1 MHDIMYH
8 GFVPLAMPSSERG
21 DGLFGTTPRSTDPIA
36 ERPPNLQ
43 ATVSCLVP
51 DGERRASLEAA
62 APGEVD
68 VTVAATPASFVDGLS
83 GNVAVAVLSTGVDDE
98 ALVGLVRE
106 TLRVSEHAQIV
117 LVESDG
123 DHTDEAVP
131 RDGTV
136 HTPFGEAFAPYLK
149 RMYVRAYYAASLQ
162 RLFSLN
168 IAVINQRS
176 VVREDGEEARAELER
191 LEESV
196 ELVEEYLELFRQ
208 YLQPEDWY
216 ELTDREETFRPLFRR
231 GVSRFDPRIWGLP
244 RRCPDCDLA
253 WTVHHGGRLGEGYE
267 RIGANTWR
275 CTRCSSVIANPDP
288 ETKRVL

>member
-1 MHDIMYH
+1 MHVIMYH
-8 GFVPLAMPSSERG
+8 GVVAPGMPSSERG
-21 DGLFGTTPRSTDPIA
+21 DGLFDTTARSSEPIT
-36 ERPPNLQ
+36 ERPPTLQ

-51 DGERRASLEAA
+51 DGERRATLAEAA
-62 APGEVD
+62 PSDVD
-68 VTVAATPASFVDGLS
+68 VRVEAHPASFVEDLS
-83 GNVAVAVLSTGVDDE
+83 GNVAVALLSTDVDDE

-106 TLRVSEHAQIV
+106 TLRASEHAQVV
-117 LVESDG
+117 LLESAGEVAD
-123 DHTDEAVP
+123 DAVP
-131 RDGTV
+131 RDGTYR
-136 HTPFGEAFAPYLK
+136 TPFGDDFESFLK

-176 VVREDGEEARAELER
+176 VVREGDGDAKAELAR
-191 LEESV
+191 LEEAV
-196 ELVEEYLELFRQ
+196 RLVEEYLELFRR

-216 ELTDREETFRPLFRR
+216 ELAGREETFRPLFRR

-244 RRCPDCDLA
+244 KRCPDCGLE

-288 ETKRVL
+288 EKKRVL